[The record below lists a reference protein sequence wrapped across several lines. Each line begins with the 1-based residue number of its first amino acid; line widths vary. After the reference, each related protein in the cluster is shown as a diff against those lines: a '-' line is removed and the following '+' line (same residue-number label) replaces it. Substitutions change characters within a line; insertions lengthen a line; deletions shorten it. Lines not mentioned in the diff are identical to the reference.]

1 MSSFRQTQEPTFST
15 FSRELESNQIEES
28 SFLHTQDD
36 IFNLAGA
43 LSYGDQVAELTKV
56 WMDER
61 NAPEVLKYRRDLVE
75 SLLDAVEK
83 QVNVTNRFIYYNELT
98 DRINSLKRSLKA
110 WSLIQIVIHVLFTC
124 YCKLKL
130 NASSIY

>member
-83 QVNVTNRFIYYNELT
+83 QSEKIFESMELNSDSDSRFIHMLLQTEIE
-98 DRINSLKRSLKA
+98 RIKYLLKSYLRTR
-110 WSLIQIVIHVLFTC
+110 LF
-124 YCKLKL
+124 KV
-130 NASSIY
+130 